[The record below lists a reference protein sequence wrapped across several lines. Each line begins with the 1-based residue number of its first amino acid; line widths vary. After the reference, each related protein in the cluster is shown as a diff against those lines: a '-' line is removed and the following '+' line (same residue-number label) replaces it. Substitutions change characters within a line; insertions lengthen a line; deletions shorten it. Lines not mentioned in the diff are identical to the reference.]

1 MDELRHRRDQHEL
14 ALDRRLGPGRRDE
27 RDEGAERGRR
37 ERQAESRH
45 GLLLWFSRFFATSGR
60 SVIRTPIPWSM
71 SIRITSGSFTVQ
83 APSTT
88 PAFRASATAS
98 GVTSE

>member
-1 MDELRHRRDQHEL
+1 MNFDTGVISTSSPSIGAWARAAGTSATRAPSAAAASAKPNRVMDSSS
-14 ALDRRLGPGRRDE
+14 G
-27 RDEGAERGRR
+27 
-37 ERQAESRH
+37 SV
-45 GLLLWFSRFFATSGR
+45 GLFATSGR
-60 SVIRTPIPWSM
+60 SVIRTPIPRSM